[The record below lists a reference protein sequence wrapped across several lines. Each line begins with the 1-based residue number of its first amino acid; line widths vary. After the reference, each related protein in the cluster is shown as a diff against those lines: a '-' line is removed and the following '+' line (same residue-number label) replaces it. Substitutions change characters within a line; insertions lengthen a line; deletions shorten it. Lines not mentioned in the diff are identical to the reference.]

1 MIGKRLAVRKTS
13 SGNRKGR
20 PCVVKDNRHETNKP
34 FLPSITNYELRI
46 MNYELLMIPLMPL
59 KLMVL
64 MICETSSAEMDCS
77 ELNQC

>member
-1 MIGKRLAVRKTS
+1 METVGCEETS

-20 PCVVKDNRHETNKP
+20 SCVVKDNRHESTN
-34 FLPSITNYELRI
+34 PSCRQLRI
-46 MNYELLMIPLMPL
+46 MNYELLMIPLIPL

-64 MICETSSAEMDCS
+64 MICETSSAEMGCS

>member
-1 MIGKRLAVRKTS
+1 MAVRKTS
-13 SGNRKGR
+13 SGNRKNH
-20 PCVVKDNRHETNKP
+20 PYVVKDNRHETNQP

-64 MICETSSAEMDCS
+64 MICETSSAEMGWS

>member
-1 MIGKRLAVRKTS
+1 MAVRKTS
-13 SGNRKGR
+13 SGNRKNH
-20 PCVVKDNRHETNKP
+20 PYVVKDNRHETNQP
-34 FLPSITNYELRI
+34 FLPSITNYEL
-46 MNYELLMIPLMPL
+46 LMIPLIPL

>member
-1 MIGKRLAVRKTS
+1 MAVRKTS
-13 SGNRKGR
+13 SGNRKNH
-20 PCVVKDNRHETNKP
+20 PYVVKDNRHETNQP

-46 MNYELLMIPLMPL
+46 TNYELLMIPLIPL

-64 MICETSSAEMDCS
+64 MICETSSAEMGWS

>member
-1 MIGKRLAVRKTS
+1 MAVRKTS

-20 PCVVKDNRHETNKP
+20 SCVVKDNRHETNQP
-34 FLPSITNYELRI
+34 FLPSITNYEL
-46 MNYELLMIPLMPL
+46 LMIPLIPL

-64 MICETSSAEMDCS
+64 MICETSSAEMGWS